1 MCQGSQRLRAVTYAG
16 VGFDE
21 FVLQVWDCNVNGEPA
36 EAFPLKGKERLLLEE
51 RSTGLKGD
59 FALTVLTPRFLAV
72 PHKGIPHPSQF
83 ASPKQ
88 VASSSVQLR
97 DSPPPATGV
106 WLCVSHHSL
115 FL

>member
-1 MCQGSQRLRAVTYAG
+1 MCQGSQRFRAVTYAG
-16 VGFDE
+16 IGFDE
-21 FVLQVWDCNVNGEPA
+21 FVLQVWDCKVRTSSSSTGEPA
-36 EAFPLKGKERLLLEE
+36 EAFPLKGKERLLLEK
-51 RSTGLKGD
+51 RITGLKGD

-97 DSPPPATGV
+97 DSPPPPPQVYG
-106 WLCVSHHSL
+106 CV
-115 FL
+115 